1 MSSKFP
7 TKEVPLTPETVFESV
22 GLDLDVEEG
31 TPAEQLELV
40 MIGRYGQAS

>member
-1 MSSKFP
+1 M
-7 TKEVPLTPETVFESV
+7 PLTLETVFESV

-40 MIGRYGQAS
+40 MTGRYGQAS